1 MDDGVK
7 AGGGKE
13 WSRRQFLLQTA
24 KFSALALLS
33 SPLALAELPVPATP
47 ADPKSNHILMLGD
60 WGTVTESGQQ
70 LAVADAMKR
79 WASDN
84 SIRPD
89 ALLMLG
95 DNFYGQMPDGVN
107 SRRWIEQFEQMY
119 PSSLF
124 PGPAYA
130 VLGNHDCETFR
141 GNKVEAQLAYTRQS
155 SRWMMPQRWYSVKLP
170 KENPLLTLICLDSN
184 IPGSKGLDLSPWSFV
199 LTRQQHN
206 EQQQWFEA
214 ELAKPRTTPFLAVTA
229 HHPLYSNGKHRDNP
243 KLIAQWDSLLRRHKV
258 DLYLSGHD
266 HDLQHLEFKGHPT
279 SFVISGGGGAELVG
293 WTTPPQERGPWG
305 VRALGFTDLQISK
318 EEVVVRH
325 IGKDATVLYEF
336 KKPVDILD
344 RS

>member
-1 MDDGVK
+1 MDDWAK
-7 AGGGKE
+7 AGGGGE
-13 WSRRQFLLQTA
+13 WSRRRFLLQTA

-33 SPLALAELPVPATP
+33 SPLALAELPVPATLP
-47 ADPKSNHILMLGD
+47 DPKSNHILMLGD
-60 WGTVTESGQQ
+60 WGTVTEPGQQ
-70 LAVADAMKR
+70 IAVANAMKR
-79 WASDN
+79 WVSQN

-95 DNFYGQMPDGVN
+95 DNFYGEMPDGVN
-107 SRRWIEQFEQMY
+107 SRRWITQFEQMY
-119 PSSLF
+119 PPTLF

-130 VLGNHDCETFR
+130 VLGNHDYETFR
-141 GNKVEAQLAYTRQS
+141 GNKVAAELAYTKQS
-155 SRWMMPQRWYSVKLP
+155 TRWTMPRRWYSVTLP

-184 IPGSKGLDLSPWSFV
+184 IPGSKGYDLWPWSFV
-199 LTRQQHN
+199 LTRQQHD
-206 EQQQWFEA
+206 EQQRWLEA
-214 ELAKPRTTPFLAVTA
+214 ELGKPRTTPFLAVTA

-243 KLIAQWDSLLRRHKV
+243 KLIAQWDSLLRRHNV

-279 SFVISGGGGAELVG
+279 SFVISGGGGAELVD
-293 WTTPPQERGPWG
+293 WTTPPQKRGPWG
-305 VRALGFTDLQISK
+305 LRALGFTDLQISK

-336 KKPVDILD
+336 QKPVDITK

>member
-1 MDDGVK
+1 MDDWVN
-7 AGGGKE
+7 ASGGGE
-13 WSRRQFLLQTA
+13 WSRRRFLLQTA
-24 KFSALALLS
+24 KFSALALLG
-33 SPLALAELPVPATP
+33 SPLAVAEQPVPATIP
-47 ADPKSNHILMLGD
+47 DPKSNHILMLGD
-60 WGTVTESGQQ
+60 WGTVTEPGQQ
-70 LAVADAMKR
+70 ITVANAMRR

-95 DNFYGQMPDGVN
+95 DNFYGEMSDGVN
-107 SRRWIEQFEQMY
+107 SRRWIKQFEQTY
-119 PSSLF
+119 PSSFF

-130 VLGNHDCETFR
+130 VLGNHDYETFR
-141 GNKVEAQLAYTRQS
+141 GNKVEAELAYTRQS
-155 SRWMMPQRWYSVKLP
+155 ARWTMPQRWYSVKLP

-184 IPGSKGLDLSPWSFV
+184 IPGSKGRDLWPWSFV
-199 LTRQQHN
+199 LTRQQHD
-206 EQQQWFEA
+206 EQQQWLEA
-214 ELAKPRTTPFLAVTA
+214 ELTKPRTTPFLALAA
-229 HHPLYSNGKHRDNP
+229 HHPLYSNGEHRDNP
-243 KLIAQWDSLLRRHKV
+243 KLIAQWDSLLRRHNV

-305 VRALGFTDLQISK
+305 LRALGFTDLQISK

-336 KKPVDILD
+336 KKPVDVRQD
-344 RS
+344 F